1 MRQVTNFQQVQIVLN
16 QLLNFQSSLQSQNW
30 NLKGLRITNAGPAV
44 NQNDYVILSQLPT
57 QQSTSGQTQTTVTI
71 VFSSTG
77 PVSVG
82 VSSAPYIVGRGRAGG
97 TPYEVT
103 MVAIVPPSGGP
114 LTANLQLNGNNLL
127 ENPISLPAGQLTP
140 VASSNFVNPCPI
152 LPYLGTLIPIIV
164 TANGASLVTV
174 SLVVQLNPILLD

>member
-1 MRQVTNFQQVQIVLN
+1 MRQVTSFQQVQIVLN

-30 NLKGLRITNAGPAV
+30 NLNGLRITNAGAAQ
-44 NQNDYVILSQLPT
+44 NSNDYVILSQLPT
-57 QQSTSGQTQTTVTI
+57 IPASGGTTQTTVTI

-82 VSSAPYIVGRGRAGG
+82 ASTAPYIVGRGRAGA

-103 MVAIVPPSGGP
+103 MVATVPPSGAP
-114 LTANLQLNGNNLL
+114 LTANLQLNGTNLL
-127 ENPISLPAGQLTP
+127 ANDISLPAAQTTP

-152 LPYLGTLIPIIV
+152 LPYLGTLVPTI
-164 TANGASLVTV
+164 TAANGASLVTI
-174 SLVVQLNPILLD
+174 SLVIQLNPILLT